1 MKSKEDITMA
11 FQINDGCVMCGACA
25 GACPVGA
32 ISEGDAS
39 TKSTLLHVS
48 HVEHVQELAQQVL
61 SLRSNR
67 SNDYI

>member
-1 MKSKEDITMA
+1 MA

-32 ISEGDAS
+32 ISEGDGKYEIDAS
-39 TKSTLLHVS
+39 ACT